1 MASGVLPRS
10 RSGSPSRTPVK
21 RAPGLGLS
29 FDPYDYS
36 LLPTRLIALGSAA
49 NFPSVVNLLGDVFNA
64 PVFAPLSDAGVAN
77 AGPRAKHASPPS
89 AGAAGSATPG
99 PSTGSLTP
107 THTAGGSLNTSST
120 TSTAITMS
128 AAATHAAQAAHLPPR
143 VVPAPSRASAALGS
157 AYLACWAYRRRTRPD
172 ERFESFEDEIRSL
185 LKGSAE
191 LARAERKAA
200 GAAPYGH
207 SHSGTT
213 TPLARS
219 GLGMPSPLLEQEE
232 EDREDDTDS
241 DDNDHVLLPQHR
253 TLAEEG
259 GLYKASSMT
268 SLSSNT
274 ANDFRSSQSGS
285 TLVTSPSSSA
295 ALSAGYPGNLTLNTA
310 IGTTSPSGPATAAP
324 QSSAVPTSQPA
335 TLNVAPLPS
344 EYADIDVGLVK
355 VSDCDIDSFMMY
367 AALVPEYCR
376 LEGMLVRALV

>member
-1 MASGVLPRS
+1 MMASGVLPRS

-21 RAPGLGLS
+21 RASGLGLS

-36 LLPTRLIALGSAA
+36 LLPKRLIALGSAA
-49 NFPSVVNLLGDVFNA
+49 NFPSVVNLIGDVFNA
-64 PVFAPLSDAGVAN
+64 PVYAPLSDANIAN
-77 AGPRAKHASPPS
+77 AGPRARHAPPPS
-89 AGAAGSATPG
+89 AGAATPG
-99 PSTGSLTP
+99 PSSGSLTP
-107 THTAGGSLNTSST
+107 THTAGGSLSTSGM

-128 AAATHAAQAAHLPPR
+128 AAATQAAQAAHLPPG

-157 AYLACWAYRRRTRPD
+157 AYLACWAYRRRTRQD

-185 LKGSAE
+185 LRGSAE
-191 LARAERKAA
+191 LARAERKATGA
-200 GAAPYGH
+200 GAYGH

-219 GLGMPSPLLEQEE
+219 GLGIPSPLLEQEE
-232 EDREDDTDS
+232 DDRDEDTDS
-241 DDNDHVLLPQHR
+241 DDNDHVLLPQQR
-253 TLAEEG
+253 TPVEES

-268 SLSSNT
+268 SLLSNT
-274 ANDFRSSQSGS
+274 ANDLRSSQSGS
-285 TLVTSPSSSA
+285 TLMTSPSSA
-295 ALSAGYPGNLTLNTA
+295 ALSPGYQGNLTLNTA
-310 IGTTSPSGPATAAP
+310 FGSTPPSGPATATP
-324 QSSAVPTSQPA
+324 QSAAVPTSQPA

-344 EYADIDVGLVK
+344 EYTDIDVGLVK